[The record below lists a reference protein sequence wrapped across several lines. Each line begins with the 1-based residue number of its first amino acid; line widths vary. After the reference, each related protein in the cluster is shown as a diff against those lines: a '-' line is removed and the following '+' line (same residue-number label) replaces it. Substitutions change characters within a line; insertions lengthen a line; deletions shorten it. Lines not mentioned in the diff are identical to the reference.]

1 MQKCMRISLENPAIT
16 IVSRPLIFYVSNKAL
31 HVVEHVS
38 EAGTFLKTAA
48 WKQKQSVYFCTTNG
62 FLSLQPEWKVSPLPL
77 CMFVSE
83 NSRVDLERRMRTGG
97 WWLQGVKMDIS
108 VPTIFSCSLSDLLS
122 FPSCHHYW
130 RAGTSSPL
138 LTSLPLPSV
147 WMGVTSAQLWQGG
160 SARLLLESKSW
171 ISHLV
176 RSAFKLLHFSEDVAA
191 GWFLTPS

>member
-1 MQKCMRISLENPAIT
+1 MHENFTRKP
-16 IVSRPLIFYVSNKAL
+16 SHNYSFKATDIL
-31 HVVEHVS
+31 RVKQGFTCGG
-38 EAGTFLKTAA
+38 ACFRGRYLLKTVA